1 MSRIHDEDKTHTS
14 TDSKQSGQNT
24 SQYASENITQPSSV
38 NQPASEEEAIT
49 TSETEQGISSQDASK
64 QEAVQQAQYT
74 AADEPIEQTSFS
86 ELAYLYWIKR
96 ATLEG
101 SRLTP
106 KLRKRLYL
114 KTAFGSL
121 LIIWIFAAIFIY
133 LAPTQ
138 YVSKW
143 VLILPG
149 AAAGS
154 SLSLDSLGQA
164 STSSMSPYMSS
175 AIDPRE
181 NYKAISMST
190 LLMQSAAHYLDVPT
204 SAINKPKLKL
214 PSQTGLME
222 YSVKAASPEDAQERA
237 WAMYR
242 SLQNILTDLRADEIA
257 LREIGI
263 KRGLKSYSTRVKE
276 TQNQLLDFQS
286 ERGLVTLDQFKELAI
301 TIERLRHSK
310 VTMLAEL
317 QGLNASYF
325 LYEKHLGISDAQAAI
340 LLKLNNDKL
349 FQQLIEK
356 HNAANTQYIENA
368 GRLGTRHPMLVT
380 LQAELDSILKSMQQ
394 RFKIIIGFQ
403 DDELLKILTV
413 NDLDG
418 RAEMMQEFI
427 TIASDRK
434 ATQSEVDSLTSQINT
449 WEQRLQY
456 SNDDA
461 AKLADLQR
469 EHQLASAVLT
479 SAMAKMD
486 VGKSDIYTAYP
497 MLQLLSAP
505 SLPSSP
511 DKLAVILIAFGG
523 LCASF
528 MSLVG
533 LSILWIRKPLLRKML
548 TKKSSTTA

>member
-1 MSRIHDEDKTHTS
+1 MSRIHDKKKTQNS
-14 TDSKQSGQNT
+14 TDSTPSNPAIEQAIAASATDSEQSKDN
-24 SQYASENITQPSSV
+24 EH
-38 NQPASEEEAIT
+38 
-49 TSETEQGISSQDASK
+49 
-64 QEAVQQAQYT
+64 YT
-74 AADEPIEQTSFS
+74 ADETVEQTSFS

-101 SRLTP
+101 SKLTP

-121 LIIWIFAAIFIY
+121 LIIWVFAAIFIY
-133 LAPTQ
+133 LAPTN

-164 STSSMSPYMSS
+164 STSSISPYMSS

-190 LLMQSAAHYLDVPT
+190 LLMESAAHYLDLPT

-222 YSVKAASPEDAQERA
+222 YSVKAATPEAAQERG

-242 SLQNILTDLRADEIA
+242 SLQNILTDLRADEIG
-257 LREIGI
+257 LREVGI

-276 TQNQLLDFQS
+276 TQKQLLDFQS

-310 VTMLAEL
+310 VTILAEL
-317 QGLNASYF
+317 EGLNASYI
-325 LYEKHLGISDAQAAI
+325 LYENHLGITDAQAAI

-349 FQQLIEK
+349 FQQLVEK

-368 GRLGTRHPMLVT
+368 GRLGTRHPVLVS
-380 LQAELDSILKSMQQ
+380 LQAELDSILKSMKQ

-403 DDELLKILTV
+403 DDDLLNLLTL
-413 NDLDG
+413 NDVDG

-427 TIASDRK
+427 SIASNRN

-449 WEQRLQY
+449 WEQRLQH

-533 LSILWIRKPLLRKML
+533 LCILWIRKPLLRKML

>member
-1 MSRIHDEDKTHTS
+1 MSRIHDEDKTQTS
-14 TDSKQSGQNT
+14 TDSQQAAPVIEQAIEKAIADSQQHTDQQNT
-24 SQYASENITQPSSV
+24 
-38 NQPASEEEAIT
+38 
-49 TSETEQGISSQDASK
+49 K
-64 QEAVQQAQYT
+64 QEK
-74 AADEPIEQTSFS
+74 ADDNNDETSEQTSFS

-101 SRLTP
+101 SKLTP

-114 KTAFGSL
+114 KTGFGAL
-121 LIIWIFAAIFIY
+121 LIIWLLAGIFIM
-133 LAPTQ
+133 LTPTQ

-164 STSSMSPYMSS
+164 STSSISPYMSS

-190 LLMQSAAHYLDVPT
+190 LLMQSAAHYLDVSA
-204 SAINKPKLKL
+204 SAIKKPKLKL

-222 YSVKAASPEDAQERA
+222 YSIKADSPEAAQERG

-242 SLQNILTDLRADEIA
+242 SLQNILDDLRADEIA

-263 KRGLKSYSTRVKE
+263 KEGLKSYSTRVKE
-276 TQNQLLDFQS
+276 TQKQLLDFQS

-325 LYEKHLGISDAQAAI
+325 LYENHLGLSDAQAAM

-349 FQQLIEK
+349 FQQLVEK
-356 HNAANTQYIENA
+356 HNTANTMYIENA
-368 GRLGTRHPMLVT
+368 GRLGARHPVLVS
-380 LQAELDSILKSMQQ
+380 LKAELDSILDSMKK
-394 RFKIIIGFQ
+394 RFNTVIGFQ
-403 DDELLKILTV
+403 DEKLLMMLTV
-413 NDLDG
+413 DDVDG

-427 TIASDRK
+427 TLASNRK
-434 ATQSEVDSLTSQINT
+434 ATQSEVDSLTAQINQ
-449 WEQRLQY
+449 WEQRLQH

-505 SLPSSP
+505 SLPASP
-511 DKLAVILIAFGG
+511 DKLAIILIIFGG
-523 LCASF
+523 ICASF

>member
-1 MSRIHDEDKTHTS
+1 MSRIHDEEKTQNS
-14 TDSKQSGQNT
+14 TESQANESQAKNPAIEKAIADSQTNAQSKNSKMSPNDTEEQDSAEESYKVDN
-24 SQYASENITQPSSV
+24 
-38 NQPASEEEAIT
+38 SEEH
-49 TSETEQGISSQDASK
+49 S
-64 QEAVQQAQYT
+64 
-74 AADEPIEQTSFS
+74 SFS

-101 SRLTP
+101 SKLTP
-106 KLRKRLYL
+106 KRRKRLYL
-114 KTAFGSL
+114 KTAFGAL
-121 LIIWIFAAIFIY
+121 LIIWLLAGLFIV
-133 LAPTQ
+133 LAPTK

-164 STSSMSPYMSS
+164 TTSSISPYMSS
-175 AIDPRE
+175 AIDPRQ
-181 NYKAISMST
+181 NYKALSMST
-190 LLMQSAAHYLDVPT
+190 LLMESAAHYLDLPK
-204 SAINKPKLKL
+204 SAISKPKLKL

-222 YSVKAASPEDAQERA
+222 FSVKAATPEAAQEQA

-242 SLQNILTDLRADEIA
+242 SLQNILNDLRADEIG
-257 LREIGI
+257 LREVGI
-263 KRGLKSYSTRVKE
+263 KKGLAGYSRRVKE
-276 TQNQLLDFQS
+276 TQKQLLDFQS
-286 ERGLVTLDQFKELAI
+286 ERGLVTLDQFKELAV

-317 QGLNASYF
+317 EGLNASYF
-325 LYEKHLGISDAQAAI
+325 LYENHLGLTDAQAAM

-349 FQQLIEK
+349 FQQLVEK
-356 HNAANTQYIENA
+356 HNTANTVYIENA
-368 GRLGTRHPMLVT
+368 GRLGARHPVLVS
-380 LQAELDSILKSMQQ
+380 LKAELDSILDSMKK
-394 RFKIIIGFQ
+394 RFNVVIGFQ
-403 DDELLKILTV
+403 DEKLLMMLTLDDV
-413 NDLDG
+413 DG

-427 TIASDRK
+427 TIASNRK
-434 ATQSEVDSLTSQINT
+434 AAQSEVDTLSTQINQ

-469 EHQLASAVLT
+469 EHQLATAVLT

-505 SLPSSP
+505 SLPSAP
-511 DKLAVILIAFGG
+511 DKLAVLLIAFGG